1 HDIQLILK
9 VIHTLKNN
17 VNTIVFIAQNLD
29 VIMTAYWIIDLGPEG
44 GGGGGEII
52 AVGTPEN
59 VAKVAKSYTGKYLAP
74 LLK

>member
-1 HDIQLILK
+1 MLK
-9 VIHTLKNN
+9 SLE
-17 VNTIVFIAQNLD
+17 
-29 VIMTAYWIIDLGPEG
+29 IIRNIFFPEG